1 MSLRKKEVRPVFN
14 EKLKEL
20 RIKKGLTQE
29 ELAKEIHVSRSAICK
44 WEMGNGIPSEPNIE
58 GLCDFFNVSEEYLLD
73 RIDLKNYIYK
83 TDNLRKKV
91 IIISFCGMII
101 PIFLIIFSFVGIFK
115 QLYTNPNA
123 TSHILLYI
131 PLKSIFYFLDAGI
144 ILPIILYSATI
155 TISFI
160 NIIQLVKEEGLLKKL
175 VISNISLIFVS
186 IIFYISSFI
195 IATILASERGY
206 GITF

>member
-1 MSLRKKEVRPVFN
+1 MFN
-14 EKLKEL
+14 DRLKEL

-58 GLCDFFNVSEEYLLD
+58 GLCNFFNVSEEYLLD
-73 RIDLKNYIYK
+73 RKDLKNFIYK
-83 TDNLRKKV
+83 ANNLRKKAT
-91 IIISFCGMII
+91 IISLCGMII

-123 TSHILLYI
+123 TANILLYI

-144 ILPIILYSATI
+144 ILPVILYSATI

-160 NIIQLVKEEGLLKKL
+160 NIIQLVKEELLKKM
-175 VISNISLIFVS
+175 VISNIFLIFVS

>member
-1 MSLRKKEVRPVFN
+1 MFN
-14 EKLKEL
+14 DRLKEL

-58 GLCDFFNVSEEYLLD
+58 GLCNFFNVSEEYLLD
-73 RIDLKNYIYK
+73 RKDLKNFIYRAN
-83 TDNLRKKV
+83 NLRKKAT
-91 IIISFCGMII
+91 IISLCGMII

-123 TSHILLYI
+123 TANILLYI

-144 ILPIILYSATI
+144 ILPVILYSATI

-160 NIIQLVKEEGLLKKL
+160 NIIQLVKEELLKKM
-175 VISNISLIFVS
+175 VISNIFLIFVS

>member
-1 MSLRKKEVRPVFN
+1 MFN
-14 EKLKEL
+14 DRLKEL

-58 GLCDFFNVSEEYLLD
+58 GLCNFFNVSEEYLLD
-73 RIDLKNYIYK
+73 RKDLKNFIYRA
-83 TDNLRKKV
+83 NYLRKKAT
-91 IIISFCGMII
+91 IISLCGMII

-123 TSHILLYI
+123 TANILLYI

-144 ILPIILYSATI
+144 ILPVILYSATI

-160 NIIQLVKEEGLLKKL
+160 NIIQLVKEKLLKKM
-175 VISNISLIFVS
+175 VISNIFLIFVS